1 MDNLWHA
8 CKAVEEAEWGVR
20 NFGDQDVGIKLLSMA
35 NATLSDVRKSAA
47 VHMNEP
53 MGQAAAPGDNMDVDV
68 VHVPGTGEKASLEVS
83 ITLRPSAWGKTY

>member
-53 MGQAAAPGDNMDVDV
+53 MVQAAASGDQMDVDEAN
-68 VHVPGTGEKASLEVS
+68 VPGTGEEVSLEVS
-83 ITLRPSAWGKTY
+83 TTLRPSARGKID